1 MDALGLKKTKRID
14 QGFTI
19 INAIPQRLNW
29 ASIHMPTHLFV
40 LSFVRRQGHLLWA
53 SSCPFCGKDKTKQW
67 LDQKILFPFLFFFFF
82 FADEIYQSI
91 NQSGYFYLLK
101 CYVYVLP
108 FVILIWVWRTGKTE
122 THTLSLFFF
131 LWGYVSVLVV
141 RCNVYCV
148 LYIILTR

>member
-1 MDALGLKKTKRID
+1 MSKQLSVLWKR
-14 QGFTI
+14 Q
-19 INAIPQRLNW
+19 
-29 ASIHMPTHLFV
+29 
-40 LSFVRRQGHLLWA
+40 
-53 SSCPFCGKDKTKQW
+53 DKTVTGPE
-67 LDQKILFPFLFFFFF
+67 DSFPFPFLFFFF

-122 THTLSLFFF
+122 THTHSLFFF

>member
-1 MDALGLKKTKRID
+1 MPYRNDLIEHR
-14 QGFTI
+14 FTCPLI
-19 INAIPQRLNW
+19 Y
-29 ASIHMPTHLFV
+29 SFFHLFDDKV
-40 LSFVRRQGHLLWA
+40 IYYEQAAVRSVEKTRQNSDWTRRFFSLSF
-53 SSCPFCGKDKTKQW
+53 S
-67 LDQKILFPFLFFFFF
+67 FFFF